1 MERVQLSKRAKA
13 VLKSLRGGVVACPES
28 MIQSDFNSGA
38 RELQSHG
45 LAVCHEEENRNV
57 EAVRLTDKGKLYL
70 EDNPHLYNPIDWKW
84 VVTTAIAVVAALAAS
99 EHADCHDASQH
110 QRSNLLEFHNG
121 FFLLMVYKR

>member
-1 MERVQLSKRAKA
+1 MERVKLSKQAKTA
-13 VLKSLRGGVVACPES
+13 LKSLRGGVVACPES

-84 VVTTAIAVVAALAAS
+84 VVTTAIVVVAAVAAIAALFVS
-99 EHADCHDASQH
+99 CAIYLHLSV
-110 QRSNLLEFHNG
+110 L
-121 FFLLMVYKR
+121 

>member
-1 MERVQLSKRAKA
+1 MEIKLSKQAKT
-13 VLKSLRGGVVACPES
+13 VLKSLRGGVVSCPES

-70 EDNPHLYNPIDWKW
+70 EDNPHLYNPID
-84 VVTTAIAVVAALAAS
+84 
-99 EHADCHDASQH
+99 
-110 QRSNLLEFHNG
+110 
-121 FFLLMVYKR
+121 